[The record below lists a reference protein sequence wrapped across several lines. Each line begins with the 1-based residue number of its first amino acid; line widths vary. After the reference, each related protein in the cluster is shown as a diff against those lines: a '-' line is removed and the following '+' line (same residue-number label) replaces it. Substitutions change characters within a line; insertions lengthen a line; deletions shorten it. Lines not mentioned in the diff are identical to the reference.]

1 MNKKSFFFFFIFS
14 LFHLFSNELS
24 LFITD
29 NKKNPINGAFVTMNN
44 EIKKSDINGFVQFT
58 STNNFASITVEK
70 SPYKSEE
77 FVSKLTEDINIEV
90 TLQESFDFYFNIFEG
105 NNFEYNFLDVS
116 SNTVRI

>member
-44 EIKKSDINGFVQFT
+44 LLAQ
-58 STNNFASITVEK
+58 ITLLV
-70 SPYKSEE
+70 
-77 FVSKLTEDINIEV
+77 
-90 TLQESFDFYFNIFEG
+90 
-105 NNFEYNFLDVS
+105 
-116 SNTVRI
+116 